1 MDKVTNVLS
10 IVKGYALKKVR
21 LILLQQKEFTGRY
34 ADCLIQAKQFVRH
47 HNVLVQH
54 FVIREDNVVN
64 VVDETLSPD
73 MQDTI
78 RKQQA
83 REIRKDTRLY
93 KGKKMVVWYGHDNQ
107 LTRKL
112 GFRYTKYHHILK

>member
-1 MDKVTNVLS
+1 MSKVNNVLS
-10 IVKGYALKKVR
+10 IIKGYALKKVR

-34 ADCLIQAKQFVRH
+34 ADCLLQAKKFVRDS
-47 HNVLVQH
+47 NVLVQH
-54 FVIREDNVVN
+54 FVIREDAVVN
-64 VVDETLSPD
+64 VVDETLSPE
-73 MQDTI
+73 MQESI

-83 REIRKDTRLY
+83 REIRKEKRLY